1 MYKHS
6 IVRLSMIAS
15 IAIVYVFLPILGLL
29 KAYATDS
36 NQWYW
41 LCSTWALPIVMCILI
56 PIIDSYLVRRIVKKM
71 VDEIKLTIAK

>member
-6 IVRLSMIAS
+6 IVRLSMISS
-15 IAIVYVFLPILGLL
+15 IAIVYVFLPVLGLL
-29 KAYATDS
+29 KAYATGS

>member
-1 MYKHS
+1 MYKYP
-6 IVRLSMIAS
+6 IIRLSMIAS
-15 IAIVYVFLPILGLL
+15 IAIVYAFLPVLGLL
-29 KAYATDS
+29 KAYSTGN

-41 LCSTWALPIVMCILI
+41 LCGTWALPIVMCILI